1 MLELKKKQEAVMGLF
16 SFLFGKKKKT
26 TEEAKP
32 QFNNAQIEADN
43 AKSTLPSIEAQESV
57 TECAEVEVAFEE
69 SVLKEE
75 ETVTVQAQK
84 EKKSRVGKFEIKKT
98 KDDRY
103 VFNLY
108 ASNNVIIATSQ
119 IYSSAQ
125 GAINGINSIITNSAK
140 AEIEDQTLKSYEEL
154 PYPKWEIYSDNAGQY
169 RFRLNA
175 TNGSCV
181 CHSQG
186 YTTKLNCKKGIESII
201 NTSKNAEIVKAYLK
215 K

>member
-1 MLELKKKQEAVMGLF
+1 MGFF
-16 SFLFGKKKKT
+16 SFLFSKKNKT
-26 TEEAKP
+26 SKANQQPGYSQKEANTAKDIPLATEPVKP
-32 QFNNAQIEADN
+32 EQRCAAAVKEISEEKPIQTSENDTEPAQ
-43 AKSTLPSIEAQESV
+43 
-57 TECAEVEVAFEE
+57 
-69 SVLKEE
+69 KEE
-75 ETVTVQAQK
+75 QQK
-84 EKKSRVGKFEIKKT
+84 EKKIRVGKFEIKKT

-108 ASNNVIIATSQ
+108 ASNNVIVATSQ

-125 GAINGINSIITNSAK
+125 AAINGINSIIANSAK
-140 AEIEDQTLKSYEEL
+140 AQIEDQTLKSYEEL